1 MRRLDQMELITAGDV
16 VFDET
21 AGLKQLYVHRL
32 PEPIEMLKLCYTA

>member
-1 MRRLDQMELITAGDV
+1 MRRLDQMESITSGSV

-32 PEPIEMLKLCYTA
+32 PEPIEMLRRCYAA